1 MPYILVYI
9 SGPQSAFFA
18 AISILSPCFYT
29 SKIRAFLQ
37 PALLPFLA
45 DPLSSTHSLLVSK
58 SFPAVSYLLGYHF
71 HRISASLTKFQ
82 ASFTFRAISTF
93 LNWSPSD
100 LKVWP
105 FKLTTA
111 CFLQLFCLKRIYS
124 GRHELLLLLKDTIGF
139 LITGVPGFPEQCCS
153 RGKPDHSSQLR
164 CPRNCPL
171 PLHYSYQLS
180 KGTSLFYT
188 QAEGC

>member
-58 SFPAVSYLLGYHF
+58 SFPAVSYLLGYRF

-105 FKLTTA
+105 FKLTT
-111 CFLQLFCLKRIYS
+111 
-124 GRHELLLLLKDTIGF
+124 GLLLATLLLKADLLRKTRAAVTVKRHHRVF
-139 LITGVPGFPEQCCS
+139 
-153 RGKPDHSSQLR
+153 DHRSARFS
-164 CPRNCPL
+164 
-171 PLHYSYQLS
+171 
-180 KGTSLFYT
+180 
-188 QAEGC
+188 